1 MQMLRASAG
10 GTVNQIS
17 QRGCD
22 EQHNKC
28 CRDKTMI
35 VFGIFV
41 FAANRCVKN
50 ALNDG
55 LSKIV

>member
-1 MQMLRASAG
+1 MLRAFLAG
-10 GTVNQIS
+10 TLNQIS

-22 EQHNKC
+22 EQHNKW

-35 VFGIFV
+35 VFGVFV
-41 FAANRCVKN
+41 FPANRCVNN